1 MKKICLVIHSLGFG
15 GMERVMAQLAGYF
28 SVEKK
33 AEVHLIL
40 IGRRREVRYDLPV
53 SVNVHRPG
61 FEFNNDRR
69 RMGAVRTMLF
79 LRNIIKEIDPDIVLS
94 FGEYWN
100 NLVLLS
106 LRGLKYPVYI
116 SDRSQPEKNLGRVQ
130 NILRDTLYK
139 KSAGIIA
146 QTHAAKIV
154 CIQKKWNQNVIV
166 TGNPI
171 RRINVGA
178 PDEKENIVL
187 TVGRLIPTKHTDRL
201 IAMFAEVR
209 QPGWKLVIVGGDAK
223 KMNLSKKLSKQIDDL
238 GLADHVILA
247 GQQRDVES
255 YYRKSKIFAF
265 TSSSEGFPNVVGEAL
280 SAGLPVI
287 SYDCIAGPA
296 DMIEDYENGFLIP
309 LFDEDAFKEK
319 LKLLMTDER
328 LRKKFS
334 EKAAVSVGKFDVHK
348 ISEKIFRFIT
358 DSAVKENHEVIV

>member
-1 MKKICLVIHSLGFG
+1 
-15 GMERVMAQLAGYF
+15 MERVMAQLAEYF
-28 SVEKK
+28 SVKKK
-33 AEVHLIL
+33 AGVHLIL
-40 IGRRREVRYDLPV
+40 IGRRREVRYDLPA

-69 RMGAVRTMLF
+69 RVGAVRTMLF
-79 LRNIIKEIDPDIVLS
+79 LRNTIKKIDPDIVLS

-106 LRGLKYPVYI
+106 LRGLNYPVYI
-116 SDRSQPEKNLGRVQ
+116 SDRSQPEKNLGRIQ

-139 KSAGIIA
+139 KSAGFIA
-146 QTHAAKIV
+146 QTQTAKDV
-154 CIQKKWNQNVIV
+154 CIQNNWNQNVIV

-171 RRINVGA
+171 RRINGGG

-209 QPGWKLVIVGGDAK
+209 QPGWKLLIVGGDAK

-238 GLADHVILA
+238 GLADHVILT

-296 DMIEDYENGFLIP
+296 DMIENYENGFLIP
-309 LFDEDAFKEK
+309 LFDEDSFKEK

-328 LRKKFS
+328 LRKGFS
-334 EKAAVSVGKFDVHK
+334 EKAVVSVGKFEVHE